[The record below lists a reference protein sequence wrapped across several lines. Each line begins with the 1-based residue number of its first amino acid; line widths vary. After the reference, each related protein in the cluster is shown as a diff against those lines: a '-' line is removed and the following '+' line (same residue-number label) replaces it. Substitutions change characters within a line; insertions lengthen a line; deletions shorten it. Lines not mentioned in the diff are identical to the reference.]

1 MCLVIGFFRK
11 KQDFSFI
18 FYNDFFIFFFF
29 YNEI

>member
-1 MCLVIGFFRK
+1 MCLVIVFFRK

-18 FYNDFFIFFFF
+18 FYNDFFIFF